1 MGVSVLCVTHYKKCV
16 LRNQITFFLNLQE
29 NMSYFFSNSS
39 YFVSH
44 VLTDS
49 SRVAMLS
56 KIGTECSGVVCCV
69 NVTVVLD

>member
-1 MGVSVLCVTHYKKCV
+1 MCYVIRLHFSS
-16 LRNQITFFLNLQE
+16 NLNLQE